1 MCQWITIFSYYFIL
15 FYYRDNG
22 KENGMKI
29 QDRVLRIIQNILE
42 TNIMIASI
50 LVHFFNFPIDCSLSM
65 ECNLV
70 KEIATKCCQ
79 ISFGIFSTP
88 ILRTQVCMKLKSKFG
103 VNCKEFCLVDLA
115 VLPMSLDQLWMVSVN
130 EIIYVLIIEFTVT
143 GQFYIIFLNIY
154 RNQ

>member
-70 KEIATKCCQ
+70 KETATKCCQ

-88 ILRTQVCMKLKSKFG
+88 ILRTQVCMKLKLKYG